1 MNMHASIVRN
11 MRSRTCKVVV
21 AAVMLV
27 GTMRPSLA
35 SEGAAVPPR
44 RQPTPGPPATA
55 DRPEAATERGGR
67 EEACTVTDGA
77 VLELL
82 SMYHEREWSLST
94 DHFVLTMGAT
104 EAEGGD
110 ESGREGEG
118 VRQLQR
124 VAPPPRSFAA
134 LPLSLLP
141 NAQCVHIGRHAP
153 ALLAPPPCAA
163 GTR

>member
-1 MNMHASIVRN
+1 
-11 MRSRTCKVVV
+11 MRSRNCKVVV
-21 AAVMLV
+21 VAVMLA

-35 SEGAAVPPR
+35 LNGAVVPPR

-67 EEACTVTDGA
+67 EEACTA
-77 VLELL
+77 LELL
-82 SMYHEREWSLST
+82 GMYHEREWSLST
-94 DHFVLTMGAT
+94 DHEAMDKGGADRFILTMGAI

-134 LPLSLLP
+134 LPLSLHP

-153 ALLAPPPCAA
+153 ALVAPPSCATD
-163 GTR
+163 TR

>member
-11 MRSRTCKVVV
+11 VRSRTCKVVV
-21 AAVMLV
+21 AAVMLA

-35 SEGAAVPPR
+35 SIGAAVPPR

-82 SMYHEREWSLST
+82 GMYHEREWSLST
-94 DHFVLTMGAT
+94 DHEAMDKGGADRFILTMGAI
-104 EAEGGD
+104 EAEGAD
-110 ESGREGEG
+110 ESGLEGE
-118 VRQLQR
+118 V
-124 VAPPPRSFAA
+124 
-134 LPLSLLP
+134 
-141 NAQCVHIGRHAP
+141 
-153 ALLAPPPCAA
+153 
-163 GTR
+163 

>member
-1 MNMHASIVRN
+1 

-21 AAVMLV
+21 VAVMLA

-35 SEGAAVPPR
+35 LNGAAVPPR

-67 EEACTVTDGA
+67 EEACTV
-77 VLELL
+77 LELL
-82 SMYHEREWSLST
+82 NEYHEREWSLST
-94 DHFVLTMGAT
+94 DHFVLTMGAI

-134 LPLSLLP
+134 LPLSLHP
-141 NAQCVHIGRHAP
+141 NAQCVHIGRQAP
-153 ALLAPPPCAA
+153 ALLAPPSCAT